1 MRERSAMLA
10 SVAFSLIL
18 GTGLFVQSTR
28 TARSADDCLAK
39 PNAAAPRGQHWYYRI
54 DHQNNRQC
62 WRLGPE
68 GLPVQKID
76 LQTLK
81 SKQQTTAAPASTR
94 GPKPATA
101 EAPDA
106 PAEPAGKKVGATTG
120 VGWRD
125 MPKFADIP
133 ALSLLT
139 QQQARAEDPQSTG
152 PTDPTPAAGNQ
163 VVASAGDSLPLET
176 KQAEEPQD
184 SVTVAPESME
194 PVEAVAETDYKFTW
208 LVAGLVFL
216 VIAGPIVHFLER
228 RRQRAAK
235 SLQPPQWAPLSA
247 PPPAVRLAPAPVVR
261 LAPAPE
267 VGHEAASPDQSERL
281 AQALHQ
287 LLDRLQTDLGL
298 EQSTLNSV
306 QRPEIRMKSSR

>member
-1 MRERSAMLA
+1 MRVRSAMLA
-10 SVAFSLIL
+10 SVAFTLIL
-18 GTGLFVQSTR
+18 GTGLFVQSAR
-28 TARSADDCLAK
+28 TARSAEACLAK
-39 PNAAAPRGQHWYYRI
+39 PNAPAPRGQHWYYRI

-81 SKQQTTAAPASTR
+81 SKQQTTAAPALTR
-94 GPKPATA
+94 APKPASA
-101 EAPDA
+101 EAVDV
-106 PAEPAGKKVGATTG
+106 PAEPARNKAGATTG

-139 QQQARAEDPQSTG
+139 QQQARAEDPQSAG
-152 PTDPTPAAGNQ
+152 VADPMPAAGNQ
-163 VVASAGDSLPLET
+163 VASAGDSLPLET

-184 SVTVAPESME
+184 SVTAAPESME
-194 PVEAVAETDYKFTW
+194 PVEAVAETDRKFTW

-216 VIAGPIVHFLER
+216 VIAGPIVHFVER
-228 RRQRAAK
+228 RRQRAAR
-235 SLQPPQWAPLSA
+235 SLLPPQWAPLSA
-247 PPPAVRLAPAPVVR
+247 PPPAVRLSPAPAVR

-267 VGHEAASPDQSERL
+267 VEREAASPDQSERL

-298 EQSTLNSV
+298 EQSTLNSG